1 MAEDYSY
8 LGSGMIH
15 FREYQAPAP
24 FIEAGNCSALNL
36 APQINT
42 LELANHTQPGGGIQN
57 AVDRIT
63 GVDLSYTFHDF
74 SPENIARA
82 LRGGA
87 TPAVAGTSTDEAV
100 IAYKGGFTP
109 LAFIPTAI
117 TSVKRAGSATV
128 YAVGTDYEFRNGG
141 LFIPST
147 SAIVAPVAG
156 APNIQVTY
164 TYPAQTKVQAMIHSA
179 KQYEVLFTG
188 LNEARSGRAVRI
200 WVHKVS
206 GGVLSSFAALGEEYG
221 AGEVTGKAL
230 LDDSKSGTGI
240 SKYFTVEMVQ

>member
-57 AVDRIT
+57 SVDRVT

-82 LRGGA
+82 LRGGS
-87 TPAVAGTSTDEAV
+87 TSAVAGTASAEAV
-100 IAYKGGFTP
+100 VAYKGGFTP
-109 LAFIPTAI
+109 LAYIPSAI
-117 TSVKRAGSATV
+117 TTVAPAGGGAAYV
-128 YAVGTDYEFRNGG
+128 EGLDYEVRNGG
-141 LFIPST
+141 LYIPST
-147 SAIVAPVAG
+147 SAITAPVG
-156 APNIQVTY
+156 AAANLSVTY
-164 TYPAQTKVQAMIHSA
+164 TYAAQSKVEAMINSA

-188 LNEARSGRAVRI
+188 LNEARSGKAVRI
-200 WVHKVS
+200 RVHKVS
-206 GGVLSSFAALGEEYG
+206 GGVLASFAALGEEYG

-230 LDDSKSGTGI
+230 LDDRRSGEGI